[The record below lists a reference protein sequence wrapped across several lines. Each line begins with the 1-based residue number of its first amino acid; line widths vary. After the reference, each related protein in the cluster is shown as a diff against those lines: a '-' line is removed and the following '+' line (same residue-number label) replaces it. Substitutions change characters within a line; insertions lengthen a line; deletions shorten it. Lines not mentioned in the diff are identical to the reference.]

1 VSSAESGPLAPAE
14 LAVVART
21 NRRTALVELR
31 GELDL
36 ATVIKLAEVLSDLEP
51 GSAGPQHVGLDLRGL
66 SFIDVPGLRELM
78 TQSDFARTNRHNLA
92 VVSGTP
98 SIKRVLN
105 LSGVD
110 EHLVLVDHPDDLVLP
125 V

>member
-1 VSSAESGPLAPAE
+1 
-14 LAVVART
+14 
-21 NRRTALVELR
+21 
-31 GELDL
+31 
-36 ATVIKLAEVLSDLEP
+36 
-51 GSAGPQHVGLDLRGL
+51 
-66 SFIDVPGLRELM
+66 M

-98 SIKRVLN
+98 AIKRVLN

-110 EHLVLVDHPDDLVLP
+110 EHLVLVDHPDDLVPP

>member
-36 ATVIKLAEVLSDLEP
+36 ATVSKLAEALSDLES
-51 GSAGPQHVGLDLRGL
+51 GCAGPQHVVLDLRGL
-66 SFIDVPGLRELM
+66 TFIDVPGLRELM

-92 VVSGTP
+92 VVNGTP
-98 SIKRVLN
+98 AIRRVLN

-110 EHLVLVDHPDDLVLP
+110 EHLVLVDHPDDLVPP